1 MTVTHTLLLAVRF
14 LDHFTGRPVPQ
25 ELPVRLSE
33 SHARPVRRPDGRGAR
48 QADGSYRFVGADP
61 GTRRI
66 LWRDP
71 FQRSQS
77 GWIRWEAADPEVTLP
92 LAAPA
97 QLIEHELWPTAAA
110 RVAPGATGVRG
121 RLRGAAAGGLEIRIA
136 LQGRPFDRMTRTDEA
151 GEFLFLPPGALPLDA
166 SGRVPLTIEARIPGG
181 AVRPILSGSFLPA
194 TAGAGF
200 AGQNFTILPQTV
212 ARVTFQLA

>member
-1 MTVTHTLLLAVRF
+1 MTITHTLSLAVRF
-14 LDHFTGRPVPQ
+14 IDHFSGRPVPQ

-33 SHARPVRRPDGRGAR
+33 SYARPAPRPDGSGAR
-48 QADGSYRFVGADP
+48 QADGSYRFLGAAA

-71 FQRSQS
+71 FRRSQS
-77 GWIRWEAADPEVTLP
+77 GWIRWEIADPEVTLP
-92 LAAPA
+92 LPVPA
-97 QLIEHELWPTAAA
+97 QVIDQELWPTAGAETT
-110 RVAPGATGVRG
+110 PGATGVRG
-121 RLRGAAAGGLEIRIA
+121 KLRGTGAGGLEIRIA
-136 LQGRPFDRMTRTDEA
+136 LQGRPFNRLTRSDPA
-151 GEFLFLPPGALPLDA
+151 GEFLFLPPGVLPLDA
-166 SGRVPLTIEARIPGG
+166 GGRVPLTIEARIPGG

-200 AGQNFTILPQTV
+200 AGPDFTILPQTV